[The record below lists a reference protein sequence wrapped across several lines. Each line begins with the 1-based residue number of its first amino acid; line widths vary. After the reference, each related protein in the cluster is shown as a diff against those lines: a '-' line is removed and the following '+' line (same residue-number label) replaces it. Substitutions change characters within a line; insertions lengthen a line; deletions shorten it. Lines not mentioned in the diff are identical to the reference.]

1 MTILSSRNLDS
12 ITIDLNTIRN
22 YKLKNKIWKLNKFF
36 FLNNIQMEFP
46 KDLFMTTLHFSS
58 RNLDTIII
66 DLYKYHY
73 KL

>member
-36 FLNNIQMEFP
+36 F
-46 KDLFMTTLHFSS
+46 
-58 RNLDTIII
+58 
-66 DLYKYHY
+66 
-73 KL
+73 